1 MTRLLLF
8 GRVSCT
14 ETAKAERVLDTLTI
28 RLPAFYVHKELLEDE
43 EWDEKILVY
52 LESQKI
58 HSEVNY
64 SSPII
69 FRELIERGGKSI
81 LVGGLME
88 LLEYTKHYYRID
100 LDLKLD
106 YEKISCDT
114 QKQEKS
120 KKETLNQYL
129 NSIPQVYSIC
139 IVTDPDSESDYFYNL
154 LSLIGDESVFG
165 MKLRSVSILSSEHNQ
180 EKCMGWALELQDIA
194 SPFVREVKCFEY
206 SNPILE
212 SADFIFWH
220 PSEITQR
227 SIESIQ
233 SGIVNSLK
241 SNTNKFKCL
250 ISGKHSFELMVYL
263 RETLK
268 PEAFSDKF
276 ISTGLYVEMK
286 AKSIIA
292 RKLDVNAN
300 YVSDVIVL
308 GDPWGA
314 LGGDYSVVIRSAK
327 IQTFQ
332 GAVRGPV
339 WFKIFGNDVIYEK
352 DWGSN
357 TFQDLLK
364 TSLEINTSS
373 NVIAASLA
381 KQALFW
387 VSGIANDAIFT
398 STVLIQENRDI
409 EIPFCNPVIY
419 SKDNNSWKL
428 IEFEFTETELALL
441 EEIKE
446 KLKARK
452 SALLSILRN

>member
-1 MTRLLLF
+1 MTHLLLF

-14 ETAKAERVLDTLTI
+14 ETAKAERVLDTLTT
-28 RLPAFYVHKELLEDE
+28 RFPAFYVHKELLEDE
-43 EWDEKILVY
+43 EWDERISIY

-58 HSEVNY
+58 HSKVNY

-81 LVGGLME
+81 LVGGLTE

-100 LDLKLD
+100 LDLELD
-106 YEKISCDT
+106 YEKISFDT

-120 KKETLNQYL
+120 KKETLNKYL

-139 IVTDPDSESDYFYNL
+139 IITDPNSESDYFYNL
-154 LSLIGDESVFG
+154 LSLIGDETVFG
-165 MKLRSVSILSSEHNQ
+165 TKLRSVSIFSSKDNRG
-180 EKCMGWALELQDIA
+180 KYTGWALELQDTA

-227 SIESIQ
+227 SVESLQ
-233 SGIVNSLK
+233 SGIINSFR
-241 SNTNKFKCL
+241 SNTKNFKCL

-268 PEAFSDKF
+268 PEEFSDKF

-292 RKLDVNAN
+292 RKLDVNASF
-300 YVSDVIVL
+300 VSNVIVL
-308 GDPWGA
+308 GDPWGT

-327 IQTFQ
+327 IQTYH
-332 GAVRGPV
+332 GAVRGPI

-352 DWGSN
+352 DWDST
-357 TFQDLLK
+357 TFQDLLR
-364 TSLEINTSS
+364 TSLESNACS

-381 KQALFW
+381 KQASLW
-387 VSGIANDAIFT
+387 VNGITNDSNFT
-398 STVLIQENRDI
+398 STVLNQENGDI
-409 EIPFCNPVIY
+409 EVPFCNPVIY
-419 SKDNNSWKL
+419 SKDSNSWKL
-428 IEFEFTETELALL
+428 IEFEFTENELSLF
-441 EEIKE
+441 EEIKD

-452 SALLSILRN
+452 SALLSVLHN

>member
-1 MTRLLLF
+1 MPHLLLF

-14 ETAKAERVLDTLTI
+14 ETAKAERVLDTLTT

-43 EWDEKILVY
+43 EWDERILVY

-58 HSEVNY
+58 HSVVNY

-81 LVGGLME
+81 LVGGLTE

-139 IVTDPDSESDYFYNL
+139 IITGPDSESDYFYNL
-154 LSLIGDESVFG
+154 LSLIGDETVFG
-165 MKLRSVSILSSEHNQ
+165 TKLRSVSILSSEDNQ
-180 EKCMGWALELQDIA
+180 EKCLGWAWELQDTG
-194 SPFVREVKCFEY
+194 SPFVKEVKCFEY

-220 PSEITQR
+220 PCEITQR
-227 SIESIQ
+227 SVGSIL
-233 SGIVNSLK
+233 SRLIHSLK

-250 ISGKHSFELMVYL
+250 ISGRHSFELMVYL

-268 PEAFSDKF
+268 PEEFSDKF

-292 RKLDVNAN
+292 RKLEVNAN
-300 YVSDVIVL
+300 FVSDVIVL
-308 GDPWGA
+308 GDPWGT
-314 LGGDYSVVIRSAK
+314 LGSDYLVVIRSAK
-327 IQTFQ
+327 IQTYQ
-332 GAVRGPV
+332 GAIRGPI

-352 DWGSN
+352 DWDST
-357 TFQDLLK
+357 TFQDLLRI
-364 TSLEINTSS
+364 SLENDARS

-381 KQALFW
+381 RQALLW
-387 VSGIANDAIFT
+387 VTDVTIDSNFT
-398 STVLIQENRDI
+398 STVLFQENGDI
-409 EIPFCNPVIY
+409 EVPFCNPGIY
-419 SKDNNSWKL
+419 SKDSNSWKL
-428 IEFEFTETELALL
+428 VEFEFTKNELSLL

-446 KLKARK
+446 KLKARQ
-452 SALLSILRN
+452 SAVLSILHN